1 MTEQEFTQL
10 LQQNGENAI
19 MPAFQ
24 KIAEIVVEVYTQG
37 CKDGV
42 SLQQRVAE
50 EGVDEWRKEAVS
62 TMLNEVINK
71 LRGNGTES

>member
-19 MPAFQ
+19 MPALQ

-37 CKDGV
+37 CKDGI

-50 EGVDEWRKEAVS
+50 EGVDEWRKEIIS
-62 TMLNEVINK
+62 DMLNQVIDE
-71 LRGNGTES
+71 LRGK